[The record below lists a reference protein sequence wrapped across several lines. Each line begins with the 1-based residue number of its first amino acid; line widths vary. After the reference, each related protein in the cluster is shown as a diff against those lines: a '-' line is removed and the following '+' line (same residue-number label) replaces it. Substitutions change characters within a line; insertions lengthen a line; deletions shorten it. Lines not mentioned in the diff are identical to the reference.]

1 MFKVWHWGIN
11 VNLRDFW
18 ERGGFKVL
26 AVARLGSCSY
36 SLVLYVLNCF
46 VAGID
51 EIVSSTGELS
61 ILLGVPERQ
70 VKMAIEELSES
81 NILSVTK
88 KHGRTL
94 VLKMNLDP
102 EKWKNLRSS
111 PERNKRMLGD
121 AKNLHSLVPQK
132 KINSKTKPMQV
143 SLSSQEA
150 LLFPKKVK
158 SKYEKLKESDLIQNT
173 EIKKILETFIK
184 YQKNSVDITKE
195 SNFAKLLLEN
205 HPADQIISLIHFFSK
220 EIPSLS
226 MLAGAWFHYMNKYRE
241 ETAEVDDLNAF
252 RRKHENYDQKIRTLA
267 SFELKK
273 IQKEK
278 KNITADEELLLHIL
292 MRHDQPR
299 KQLYWALKA
308 REKYPGLLL
317 FLDQVKASV
326 ELS

>member
-1 MFKVWHWGIN
+1 

-18 ERGGFKVL
+18 ELGGFKVL
-26 AVARLGSCSY
+26 AVARLASCSY

-70 VKMAIEELSES
+70 VKLAVEELSDS
-81 NILSVTK
+81 NILSVTR

-102 EKWKNLRSS
+102 EKWKNLRST
-111 PERNKRMLGD
+111 PERSKRILGD
-121 AKNLHSLVPQK
+121 AKNLHSLIPQK
-132 KINSKTKPMQV
+132 NISSKAKPIKV

-150 LLFPKKVK
+150 LMFPKKVISHNK
-158 SKYEKLKESDLIQNT
+158 NSKNIDINQNE
-173 EIKKILETFIK
+173 EIKKILEAFSEYHKNQIDIK
-184 YQKNSVDITKE
+184 KE
-195 SNFAKLLLEN
+195 SNFAILLLEN
-205 HPADQIISLIHFFSK
+205 HPVEQIISLIHFFSK
-220 EIPSLS
+220 EIQSLS

-241 ETAEVDDLNAF
+241 ETADVDDLNAF
-252 RRKHENYDQKIRTLA
+252 RRKHEDFDEKIRTLA

-273 IQKEK
+273 IQREK

-292 MRHDQPR
+292 MRHEQPR

-308 REKYPGLLL
+308 KEKYPGLVL
-317 FLDQVKASV
+317 FLDQAKASV
-326 ELS
+326 ELN

>member
-1 MFKVWHWGIN
+1 M
-11 VNLRDFW
+11 NLRDFW
-18 ERGGFKVL
+18 ELGGFKVL

-46 VAGID
+46 AAGID

-70 VKMAIEELSES
+70 VKLAIEELSES
-81 NILSVTK
+81 NILSITK

-132 KINSKTKPMQV
+132 NINLKTKPIKV

-150 LLFPKKVK
+150 LMFPKKVISKNKK
-158 SKYEKLKESDLIQNT
+158 SKDNDINQNA
-173 EIKKILETFIK
+173 EIKKILEAFTK
-184 YQKNSVDITKE
+184 YQKNSIDLKKE
-195 SNFAKLLLEN
+195 SNFAILLLEN
-205 HPADQIISLIHFFSK
+205 HPTDQIVSLIHFFSK

-241 ETAEVDDLNAF
+241 ETADVDDLNAF
-252 RRKHENYDQKIRTLA
+252 RKKHSDFDEKIRNLA

-273 IQKEK
+273 IQREK

-308 REKYPGLLL
+308 REKYPGLMV
-317 FLDQVKASV
+317 FLDHVKASV
-326 ELS
+326 ELN

>member
-1 MFKVWHWGIN
+1 

-26 AVARLGSCSY
+26 SVARLGSCSY

-70 VKMAIEELSES
+70 VKVAIEELSES
-81 NILSVTK
+81 NILIVTK
-88 KHGRTL
+88 KYSKTL
-94 VLKMNLDP
+94 ILKMNLDP
-102 EKWKNLRSS
+102 EKWKNLRST
-111 PERNKRMLGD
+111 PERSKRMLGD

-132 KINSKTKPMQV
+132 KITPKTKPIHV
-143 SLSSQEA
+143 SLSSEEA
-150 LLFPKKVK
+150 LMFPKKMK
-158 SKYEKLKESDLIQNT
+158 SKSLTSKENIDNQNS
-173 EIKKILETFIK
+173 EINKIIDVFSK
-184 YQKNSVDITKE
+184 YQKNQIDIKKE
-195 SNFAKLLLEN
+195 ANFAKLLLEN
-205 HPADQIISLIHFFSK
+205 HAIDQIISLIHFFSK

-241 ETAEVDDLNAF
+241 KTAEVDDLNAF
-252 RRKHENYDQKIRTLA
+252 RRKHKNFDEKIRTLA

-273 IQKEK
+273 IQREK
-278 KNITADEELLLHIL
+278 KNITPDEELLLHIL
-292 MRHDQPR
+292 MRHEQPR

-308 REKYPGLLL
+308 KEKYPGLIV
-317 FLDQVKASV
+317 FLDQAKASV